1 MKRVF
6 LIVVAMLA
14 LASGPAAHAQ
24 DWPQRTVKII
34 APFAPGSTPDI
45 LARLLSDRLSK
56 NLKQSFI
63 VENKPGAGGMIGT
76 EAIATAAP
84 DGYTFGVSI
93 GGPLVNNTLL
103 YKKMAYDPFK
113 DLAPI
118 TLAVN
123 QPCLLVVNSDFNAKN
138 VQELLAELKRNPGKY
153 NYGSFGNGTMAHLS
167 MELVAQKTGSPLV
180 QVPYPGAAQV
190 IAALLANEINLA
202 CIPPAGAIPQARA
215 GKLKVIGVAASRRS
229 PLFPE
234 YPTLAE
240 QGLTGIEANSWMGVV
255 APAKTPP
262 AVLAQIQSEIA
273 RVLKDPEVV
282 TVLHNQFMEPVGST
296 PQEFSAYMKEELDR
310 WGPIIRQN
318 KITLD

>member
-1 MKRVF
+1 MKRVS

-14 LASGPAAHAQ
+14 LAGGPAAHAQ

-76 EAIATAAP
+76 EAIATSAP

-180 QVPYPGAAQV
+180 QVP
-190 IAALLANEINLA
+190 
-202 CIPPAGAIPQARA
+202 IP
-215 GKLKVIGVAASRRS
+215 
-229 PLFPE
+229 E
-234 YPTLAE
+234 
-240 QGLTGIEANSWMGVV
+240 
-255 APAKTPP
+255 PP
-262 AVLAQIQSEIA
+262 
-273 RVLKDPEVV
+273 R
-282 TVLHNQFMEPVGST
+282 
-296 PQEFSAYMKEELDR
+296 
-310 WGPIIRQN
+310 
-318 KITLD
+318 